1 MRNRNMKYAALV
13 MTAVLSAGL
22 MAGCASG
29 ENGAEENP
37 ETAESTGGWEEAAS
51 EEASGA
57 SETSSDASETAQE
70 DETLLPEEL
79 EEGEEVLQRGEGAEI
94 SFQGMAPDVT
104 PEWKDGELYLLAVSA
119 QDSSAA
125 ALVCPVYE
133 SQEAA
138 EADQG
143 AWLDEG
149 NSTDLTDPNTVIH
162 GSLGE
167 GSTFAGLQD
176 YGDSEFFSSHPYLYL
191 FSRDSISEYQIF
203 AAYPKAHEDILVS
216 VNGFD
221 RDEYNQY
228 INDIYGQRN
237 MQAVLDPDLE
247 QQALNTWSIL
257 TLQAEGS
264 DGNDYLVQA
273 VPTGVV
279 QQ

>member
-1 MRNRNMKYAALV
+1 MKYAALV

-22 MAGCASG
+22 MVGCASG

-51 EEASGA
+51 KETSDA
-57 SETSSDASETAQE
+57 SETSDTSETAQE

-79 EEGEEVLQRGEGAEI
+79 EEGEEVLQRSEGTEI

-228 INDIYGQRN
+228 INDIYEQRN

-264 DGNDYLVQA
+264 DGNDCLVQA

>member
-51 EEASGA
+51 EETSDA
-57 SETSSDASETAQE
+57 SETSDTSETAQE
-70 DETLLPEEL
+70 DENLLPEEL

-138 EADQG
+138 EADQD

>member
-1 MRNRNMKYAALV
+1 MKYAALV

-37 ETAESTGGWEEAAS
+37 ETEESTGGWEEATS
-51 EEASGA
+51 EETSGA
-57 SETSSDASETAQE
+57 SETADASETVQE
-70 DETLLPEEL
+70 EENLLPEEL

-119 QDSSAA
+119 KDSSAA
-125 ALVCPVYE
+125 ELVCQVYE
-133 SQEAA
+133 SKEAA

-167 GSTFAGLQD
+167 ESTFAGLQD

-203 AAYPKAHEDILVS
+203 AAYPKTHEDILVS

-264 DGNDYLVQA
+264 DGSDYLVQA
-273 VPTGVV
+273 VPTGVA

>member
-57 SETSSDASETAQE
+57 SETSDASETVQE

-138 EADQG
+138 ETDQG

-264 DGNDYLVQA
+264 DGNDCLVQA

>member
-22 MAGCASG
+22 MAGCASR
-29 ENGAEENP
+29 ENGVEENP

-51 EEASGA
+51 EETSDA
-57 SETSSDASETAQE
+57 SETSDTSETAQE

>member
-51 EEASGA
+51 EETSNA
-57 SETSSDASETAQE
+57 SETSDTSETAQE

-138 EADQG
+138 ETDQG

-264 DGNDYLVQA
+264 DGSDYLVQA

>member
-51 EEASGA
+51 EETSDA
-57 SETSSDASETAQE
+57 SETSDPSETAQE
-70 DETLLPEEL
+70 DENLLPEEL

-125 ALVCPVYE
+125 ELVCPVYE

-264 DGNDYLVQA
+264 DGNDCLVQA

>member
-29 ENGAEENP
+29 ENGTEENP

-51 EEASGA
+51 EETSDA
-57 SETSSDASETAQE
+57 SETSDTSETAQE

-237 MQAVLDPDLE
+237 MQAVLDLDLE

>member
-37 ETAESTGGWEEAAS
+37 ETAESTGGWEEA
-51 EEASGA
+51 SGD
-57 SETSSDASETAQE
+57 SETSSDASETVQE

-138 EADQG
+138 ETDQG

>member
-57 SETSSDASETAQE
+57 SETSDASETVQE

-138 EADQG
+138 ETDQG

>member
-1 MRNRNMKYAALV
+1 MKYAALV
-13 MTAVLSAGL
+13 MTAVLSTGL
-22 MAGCASG
+22 MVGCASG

-51 EEASGA
+51 EETSDV
-57 SETSSDASETAQE
+57 SETSDTSETAQE

-138 EADQG
+138 ETDQG

>member
-1 MRNRNMKYAALV
+1 MKYAALV

-22 MAGCASG
+22 MVGCASG
-29 ENGAEENP
+29 ENGAGENP

-57 SETSSDASETAQE
+57 SETSDTSETAQE

-79 EEGEEVLQRGEGAEI
+79 EEGEEVLQRGEGTEI

>member
-37 ETAESTGGWEEAAS
+37 ETAESTGGWEEAAL
-51 EEASGA
+51 E
-57 SETSSDASETAQE
+57 ETSDALETSDASETVQE

-125 ALVCPVYE
+125 ELVCPVYE

>member
-22 MAGCASG
+22 MVGCASG

-37 ETAESTGGWEEAAS
+37 ETAESTGGWEEDAS
-51 EEASGA
+51 KETSDA
-57 SETSSDASETAQE
+57 SETSDTSETAQE

-79 EEGEEVLQRGEGAEI
+79 EEGEEVLQRSEGTEI

-228 INDIYGQRN
+228 INDIYEQRN

-264 DGNDYLVQA
+264 DGNDCLVQA

>member
-51 EEASGA
+51 EETSDA
-57 SETSSDASETAQE
+57 SETSDTSETAQE

-167 GSTFAGLQD
+167 GGTFAGLQD

>member
-29 ENGAEENP
+29 ENGTEENP

-51 EEASGA
+51 EETSDA
-57 SETSSDASETAQE
+57 SETFDTSETAQE

-143 AWLDEG
+143 AWMDEG

>member
-51 EEASGA
+51 EETSDA
-57 SETSSDASETAQE
+57 SETSDTSETAQE

-138 EADQG
+138 ETDQG

-264 DGNDYLVQA
+264 DGNDCLVQA

>member
-51 EEASGA
+51 EETSDA
-57 SETSSDASETAQE
+57 SETSDTSETAQE

-247 QQALNTWSIL
+247 QQALDTWSIL

>member
-57 SETSSDASETAQE
+57 SETSDASETVQE

-138 EADQG
+138 ETDQG

-191 FSRDSISEYQIF
+191 FSRDSISEYQVF

>member
-29 ENGAEENP
+29 ENGTEENP

-51 EEASGA
+51 EETSDV
-57 SETSSDASETAQE
+57 SETSDTSETAQE

-138 EADQG
+138 ETDQG

-203 AAYPKAHEDILVS
+203 AAYPKVHEDILVS

>member
-51 EEASGA
+51 EETSDA
-57 SETSSDASETAQE
+57 SETSDTSETAQE

-138 EADQG
+138 ETDQG

-176 YGDSEFFSSHPYLYL
+176 YGDSKFFSSHPYLYL

-257 TLQAEGS
+257 TPQAEGS

>member
-29 ENGAEENP
+29 ENGTEENP

-51 EEASGA
+51 EETSDA
-57 SETSSDASETAQE
+57 SETSDTSETAQE

-125 ALVCPVYE
+125 ELVCPVYE

>member
-51 EEASGA
+51 EETSDA
-57 SETSSDASETAQE
+57 SETSDTSETAQE

-125 ALVCPVYE
+125 ELVCPVYE

-228 INDIYGQRN
+228 INDIYEQRN

-264 DGNDYLVQA
+264 DGNDCLVQA

>member
-51 EEASGA
+51 EETSDA
-57 SETSSDASETAQE
+57 SETSDTSETAQE

-143 AWLDEG
+143 AWMDEG

>member
-1 MRNRNMKYAALV
+1 MKYAALV
-13 MTAVLSAGL
+13 MTAVLSTGL

-51 EEASGA
+51 EETSDV
-57 SETSSDASETAQE
+57 SETSDTSETAQE

-138 EADQG
+138 ETDQG